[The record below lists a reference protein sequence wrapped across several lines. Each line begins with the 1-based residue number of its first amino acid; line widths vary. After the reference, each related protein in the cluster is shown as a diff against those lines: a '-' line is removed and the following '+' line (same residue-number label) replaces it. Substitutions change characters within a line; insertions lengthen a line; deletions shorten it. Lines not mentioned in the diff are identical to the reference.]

1 MVTNLFFCL
10 WWETYDWID
19 LKAKL
24 NFSIYILR
32 LNSVI
37 KAAAYWDKTG
47 FDFLIFLWIGFF
59 FISFGLIMSL
69 DKLLLRF
76 ELEDCGRKFDEN
88 ELILKSA
95 RLSKLLL
102 ICMIVSFALNY

>member
-1 MVTNLFFCL
+1 
-10 WWETYDWID
+10 
-19 LKAKL
+19 
-24 NFSIYILR
+24 
-32 LNSVI
+32 
-37 KAAAYWDKTG
+37 
-47 FDFLIFLWIGFF
+47 
-59 FISFGLIMSL
+59 MSL